1 MQITDEMV
9 ERACEAFGGIRS
21 PDWEAADD
29 WEKEQVR
36 EHMRKA
42 LAAALTSQA
51 IATLQAEA
59 WDIGFRTGQNGVRL
73 ARR

>member
-1 MQITDEMV
+1 MQITDDMV
-9 ERACEAFGGIRS
+9 EHACEAFGGIRS
-21 PDWEAADD
+21 PDWDAADD

-42 LAAALTSQA
+42 LAAALTSEA
-51 IATLQAEA
+51 VATLQAEA
-59 WDIGFRTGQNGVRL
+59 WELGFRTGQGSVSL